1 MTKIG
6 QQPEGKPQPLNK
18 EELKRRVREHVAAMR
33 KRLASMSDEQFKKWL
48 NK

>member
-6 QQPEGKPQPLNK
+6 KPTEGKPQPLDK
-18 EELKRRVREHVAAMR
+18 EELKRRVREYVAEMR
-33 KRLASMSDEQFKKWL
+33 KRLASLSDEQFKKWL